1 MKKLLFLLI
10 ISTATLLLV
19 QSCARMG
26 APDGGWYDETPPRVI
41 GAVPADKALNVDN
54 GKVRIYFSEFVKI
67 ENIQEKVV
75 ISPPQIESPDIK
87 AHGKYVEVKL
97 KDSLRSHMTYTI
109 DFSDAISDNNE
120 GNPLGSYT
128 YSFSTDSLIDTLEV
142 SGYVLTAENL
152 EPIKGILVGLYPADS
167 SEVKKDSCKNDS
179 LPPFLRV
186 SRSDSRGRF
195 VIRGVAPGRYTVGA
209 LQDVDGDYKFTNRGE
224 MMAFSHDVIS
234 PSAFRDFRQ
243 DTVWADAVHVK
254 DILQVPYTHFL
265 PDNVVLRAF
274 EHFSTDRYFLKAERK
289 DADNFTLFFTAP
301 CEKEPFPQLKGLNF
315 DAEDA
320 FIIESSAKA
329 DTITYWLKDT
339 ALVNID
345 TLQIEMRTFITDTL
359 GMLSPSIDTL
369 EILAKTPYAK
379 RLKAKQKKEE
389 EWKEKIEKKLKKQE
403 RWAREHPDEPVEPID
418 TVMPIEK
425 LEVKYDVPSSL
436 SPDKYLKISFPKPL
450 EKFDSAAIH
459 LYVEQ
464 DSLWYRSPFTLEK
477 TNDREW
483 EMYADWI
490 YGAEYSFE
498 IDSLAFED
506 IYGLKSAPY
515 KTGFRVA
522 TLESFA
528 SLFVNVSGITT
539 ESDIIVQMMDKGDK
553 PVRSAVVQ
561 NGTAEFYYVLPG
573 VYYLRAIIDR
583 NKNGKWDTGEYFD
596 DIQPEEV
603 YYNPEPIECKA
614 KWDLTREWNLTAL
627 PLYRQKP
634 LEITKQ
640 RADKEKTIQ
649 HRNAQRAAEKGIPEP
664 VQKY

>member
-1 MKKLLFLLI
+1 
-10 ISTATLLLV
+10 
-19 QSCARMG
+19 
-26 APDGGWYDETPPRVI
+26 
-41 GAVPADKALNVDN
+41 
-54 GKVRIYFSEFVKI
+54 
-67 ENIQEKVV
+67 
-75 ISPPQIESPDIK
+75 
-87 AHGKYVEVKL
+87 
-97 KDSLRSHMTYTI
+97 
-109 DFSDAISDNNE
+109 
-120 GNPLGSYT
+120 
-128 YSFSTDSLIDTLEV
+128 
-142 SGYVLTAENL
+142 
-152 EPIKGILVGLYPADS
+152 
-167 SEVKKDSCKNDS
+167 
-179 LPPFLRV
+179 
-186 SRSDSRGRF
+186 
-195 VIRGVAPGRYTVGA
+195 
-209 LQDVDGDYKFTNRGE
+209 

-379 RLKAKQKKEE
+379 RLKAIQKKEE
-389 EWKEKIEKKLKKQE
+389 EWKEKIEKKLKRQE

-498 IDSLAFED
+498 IDTLAFED

-539 ESDIIVQMMDKGDK
+539 ESDVIVQMMDKGDK

>member
-75 ISPPQIESPDIK
+75 ISPPQIESPEIK

-97 KDSLRSHMTYTI
+97 KDSLKSNMTYTI

-142 SGYVLTAENL
+142 SGYVLAAENL
-152 EPIKGILVGLYPADS
+152 EPIKGILVGLYPVDTT
-167 SEVKKDSCKNDS
+167 EVKNDSCKNDS

-209 LQDVDGDYKFTNRGE
+209 LQDVDGDYKFTNRVE
-224 MMAFSHDVIS
+224 MMAISHDDIT
-234 PSAFRDFRQ
+234 PSSYGYFRQ

-254 DILQVPYTHFL
+254 DILKVPYTHFL
-265 PDNVVLRAF
+265 PDNVILRAF
-274 EHFSTDRYFLKAERK
+274 DHISTDRYFIKNERK
-289 DADNFTLFFTAP
+289 DAENFTLYFTAP
-301 CEKEPFPQLKGLNF
+301 CEKEPLPQLKGLNF
-315 DAEDA
+315 DSEDA

-339 ALVNID
+339 ALVNMD
-345 TLQIEMRTFITDTL
+345 TLQIEMKTFITDTL
-359 GMLSPSIDTL
+359 GVLSPHIDTL

-418 TVMPIEK
+418 TIMPVEK

-436 SPDKYLKISFPKPL
+436 APDKYLKISFPKPL

-477 TNDREW
+477 TSDREW
-483 EMYADWI
+483 EIYADWI

-498 IDSLAFED
+498 IDTLAFED

-515 KTGFRVA
+515 KSGFKVA

-528 SLFVNVSGITT
+528 SLFVNVNGVATDG
-539 ESDIIVQMMDKGDK
+539 DIIVQMIDKGDK

-561 NGTAEFYYVLPG
+561 NGTAEFYYVQPG

-583 NKNGKWDTGEYFD
+583 NKNGKWDTGEYFE

-603 YYNPEPIECKA
+603 YYNHEPIECKA
-614 KWDLTREWNLTAL
+614 KWDLTREWNITAL
-627 PLYRQKP
+627 PLYKQKP

-664 VQKY
+664 VQK

>member
-75 ISPPQIESPDIK
+75 ISPPQIESPEIK

-97 KDSLRSHMTYTI
+97 KDSLKSNMTYTI

-142 SGYVLTAENL
+142 SGYVLAAENL
-152 EPIKGILVGLYPADS
+152 EPIKGILVGLYPVDTT
-167 SEVKKDSCKNDS
+167 EVKNDSCKNDS

-224 MMAFSHDVIS
+224 MMAISHDDIT
-234 PSAFRDFRQ
+234 PSSYGYFRQ

-254 DILQVPYTHFL
+254 DILKVPYTHFL
-265 PDNVVLRAF
+265 PDNVILRAF
-274 EHFSTDRYFLKAERK
+274 DHISTDRYFIKNERK
-289 DADNFTLFFTAP
+289 DAENFTLYFTAP
-301 CEKEPFPQLKGLNF
+301 CEKEPLPQLKGLNF
-315 DAEDA
+315 DSEDA

-339 ALVNID
+339 ALVNMD
-345 TLQIEMRTFITDTL
+345 TLQIEMKTFITDTL
-359 GMLSPSIDTL
+359 GVLSPHIDTL

-418 TVMPIEK
+418 TIMPVEK

-436 SPDKYLKISFPKPL
+436 APDKYLKISFPKPL

-477 TNDREW
+477 TSDREW
-483 EMYADWI
+483 EIYADWI

-498 IDSLAFED
+498 IDTLAFED

-515 KTGFRVA
+515 KSGFKVA

-528 SLFVNVSGITT
+528 SLFVNVNGVATDG
-539 ESDIIVQMMDKGDK
+539 DIIVQMIDKGDK

-561 NGTAEFYYVLPG
+561 NGTAEFYYVQPG

-583 NKNGKWDTGEYFD
+583 NKNGKWDTGEYFE

-603 YYNPEPIECKA
+603 YYNHEPIECKA
-614 KWDLTREWNLTAL
+614 KWDLTREWNITAL
-627 PLYRQKP
+627 PLYKQKP

-664 VQKY
+664 VQK

>member
-1 MKKLLFLLI
+1 M
-10 ISTATLLLV
+10 
-19 QSCARMG
+19 
-26 APDGGWYDETPPRVI
+26 
-41 GAVPADKALNVDN
+41 
-54 GKVRIYFSEFVKI
+54 
-67 ENIQEKVV
+67 
-75 ISPPQIESPDIK
+75 
-87 AHGKYVEVKL
+87 
-97 KDSLRSHMTYTI
+97 
-109 DFSDAISDNNE
+109 
-120 GNPLGSYT
+120 
-128 YSFSTDSLIDTLEV
+128 
-142 SGYVLTAENL
+142 
-152 EPIKGILVGLYPADS
+152 
-167 SEVKKDSCKNDS
+167 
-179 LPPFLRV
+179 
-186 SRSDSRGRF
+186 
-195 VIRGVAPGRYTVGA
+195 
-209 LQDVDGDYKFTNRGE
+209 
-224 MMAFSHDVIS
+224 
-234 PSAFRDFRQ
+234 
-243 DTVWADAVHVK
+243 
-254 DILQVPYTHFL
+254 
-265 PDNVVLRAF
+265 
-274 EHFSTDRYFLKAERK
+274 
-289 DADNFTLFFTAP
+289 
-301 CEKEPFPQLKGLNF
+301 
-315 DAEDA
+315 
-320 FIIESSAKA
+320 
-329 DTITYWLKDT
+329 
-339 ALVNID
+339 D
-345 TLQIEMRTFITDTL
+345 TLQIEMKTFITDTL
-359 GMLSPSIDTL
+359 GMLSPHIDTL

-418 TVMPIEK
+418 TVMPMEK

-436 SPDKYLKISFPKPL
+436 APDKYLKISFPKPL

-477 TNDREW
+477 TGDREW
-483 EMYADWI
+483 EVFADWI

-498 IDSLAFED
+498 IDTLAFED

-528 SLFVNVSGITT
+528 SLFVNVSGVST
-539 ESDIIVQMMDKGDK
+539 EGNIIVQMMDKGDK

-561 NGTAEFYYVLPG
+561 SGTAEFYYVQPG

-603 YYNPEPIECKA
+603 YYNPEPVECKA
-614 KWDLTREWNLTAL
+614 KWDLTRDWNLTAL
-627 PLYRQKP
+627 PLYKQKA

>member
-1 MKKLLFLLI
+1 MKKLFFLII

-41 GAVPADKALNVDN
+41 GATPADKALNVDN
-54 GKVRIYFSEFVKI
+54 NKIRIYFSEFVKI
-67 ENIQEKVV
+67 ENVQEKVV
-75 ISPPQIESPDIK
+75 VSPPQIEAPDIK

-97 KDSLRSHMTYTI
+97 KDSLKAHMTYTI

-142 SGYVLTAENL
+142 SGYVLAAENL
-152 EPIKGILVGLYPADS
+152 EPIKGILVGLYPIDS
-167 SEVKKDSCKNDS
+167 TEVKRDSCKNDS
-179 LPPFLRV
+179 LPTFLRV
-186 SRSDSRGRF
+186 SRSDSKGRF

-209 LQDVDGDYKFTNRGE
+209 LQDVDGDYRYSNRGE
-224 MMAFSHDVIS
+224 MMAFSHDIIS
-234 PSAFRDFRQ
+234 PSAFGDFRQ

-265 PDNVVLRAF
+265 PDNVVLRSF
-274 EHFSTDRYFLKAERK
+274 EHISTDRYFIKSERK
-289 DADNFTLFFTAP
+289 EADNFTLFFTAP
-301 CEKEPFPQLKGLNF
+301 CAKEPLPQLKGLNF
-315 DAEDA
+315 DSEDA
-320 FIIESSAKA
+320 FVIESSAKA

-339 ALVNID
+339 ALVNMD
-345 TLQIEMRTFITDTL
+345 TLRIEMRTFITDSL
-359 GMLSPSIDTL
+359 GMLSASIDTL
-369 EILAKTPYAK
+369 EILPKTPYAK
-379 RLKAKQKKEE
+379 RLKAELKKKE

-418 TVMPIEK
+418 TVMPVAK

-436 SPDKYLKISFPKPL
+436 APDKYLKITFPKPL
-450 EKFDSAAIH
+450 ERFDSAAIH

-464 DSLWYRSPFTLEK
+464 DSLWYRSPFTLER
-477 TNDREW
+477 TNEREW

-498 IDSLAFED
+498 IDSLAFID
-506 IYGLKSAPY
+506 IYGLCSDPY
-515 KTGFRVA
+515 KAGFKVA

-528 SLFVNVSGITT
+528 SLFVNVSGVMT
-539 ESDIIVQMMDKGDK
+539 EGDIIVQMIDKGDK
-553 PVRSAVVQ
+553 PVRSAIAQ
-561 NGTAEFYYVLPG
+561 NGTAEFYYVQPG

-583 NKNGKWDTGEYFD
+583 NKNGKWDTGEYFE

-603 YYNPEPIECKA
+603 YYNPEPVECKA
-614 KWDLTREWNLTAL
+614 KRDLTREWNLMAL
-627 PLYRQKP
+627 PLYKQKP

-664 VQKY
+664 VQK